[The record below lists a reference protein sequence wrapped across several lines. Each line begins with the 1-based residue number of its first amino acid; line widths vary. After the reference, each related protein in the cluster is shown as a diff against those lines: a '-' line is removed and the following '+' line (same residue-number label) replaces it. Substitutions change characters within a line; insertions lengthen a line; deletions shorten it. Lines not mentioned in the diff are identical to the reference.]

1 MNCISSHCLPKQTS
15 CPVNC
20 FYLLFY
26 DSDEVNGQCIDKIP
40 LSGRSEGHYL
50 GRFSTNTQVFFSLF
64 KLFPAYSTM
73 TTILHQC
80 PLWFAESDLSITAS
94 EIPVYLLSKLLAHF
108 DPALI
113 FYLHFSN
120 TKFLIFLFYWSL
132 YISELP
138 NILIF
143 RISRPTHVF
152 EQRVRINPFFSRVI
166 NSHTRR
172 E

>member
-1 MNCISSHCLPKQTS
+1 
-15 CPVNC
+15 
-20 FYLLFY
+20 
-26 DSDEVNGQCIDKIP
+26 
-40 LSGRSEGHYL
+40 
-50 GRFSTNTQVFFSLF
+50 
-64 KLFPAYSTM
+64 M

-80 PLWFAESDLSITAS
+80 PLCFPESDLSITAS
-94 EIPVYLLSKLLAHF
+94 EIPVYLLSKLPAHF

-143 RISRPTHVF
+143 HISRPTHVF
-152 EQRVRINPFFSRVI
+152 EQRVRINPFLFKCESHKFSHKKRVAWLSKEKDWKPQESGKWRFI
-166 NSHTRR
+166 FLIHL
-172 E
+172 

>member
-1 MNCISSHCLPKQTS
+1 MTAMRKMAKT
-15 CPVNC
+15 
-20 FYLLFY
+20 FTKF
-26 DSDEVNGQCIDKIP
+26 
-40 LSGRSEGHYL
+40 LSRVSEGHYL
-50 GRFSTNTQVFFSLF
+50 ERFSTDTQFSFFF
-64 KLFPAYSTM
+64 KLFPVYSTM

-80 PLWFAESDLSITAS
+80 PLFFPEPGLSITAS

-132 YISELP
+132 YISELL
-138 NILIF
+138 NIFIF
-143 RISRPTHVF
+143 HISGPTHVF
-152 EQRVRINPFFSRVI
+152 EQRVRINPFIFKSL